1 MKKIAVEPTIFYDED
16 ADLWLVQAVEP
27 SGDGG
32 LINAYFDGVDAEER
46 ALEYALEKFSILPQ
60 HVKELQ
66 RYQ

>member
-1 MKKIAVEPTIFYDED
+1 MKRIAAEPAIFYDED
-16 ADLWLVQAVEP
+16 DDLWMVQAVDP

-46 ALEYALEKFSILPQ
+46 ALEYALEKFSVLPQ
-60 HVKELQ
+60 HAKEPQ